1 MNGKGIVLAG
11 SDVIPYLIGPISQRA
26 EKDLSTTM
34 QKTRDTKS
42 LGGQKNFGYTLK
54 NLYTELEFINLI
66 QVEYSSLHGYIY

>member
-34 QKTRDTKS
+34 
-42 LGGQKNFGYTLK
+42 
-54 NLYTELEFINLI
+54 
-66 QVEYSSLHGYIY
+66 